1 MDDVPSG
8 TYRIKMWHEGVRLKR
23 IIESLQRYAY
33 EDPYES
39 TQQVVVTPGGE
50 AVINF
55 DLALRSSG
63 SESNW
68 QVGYQQVS
76 VLSRQCS
83 VRLRLETTDN

>member
-1 MDDVPSG
+1 MSAYIFVADHPYVADTNDDGAFVMDNVPVG

-23 IIESLQRYAY
+23 IIESLQRYEY

-63 SESNW
+63 SESN
-68 QVGYQQVS
+68 
-76 VLSRQCS
+76 
-83 VRLRLETTDN
+83 

>member
-1 MDDVPSG
+1 MGSLLTMSVAGTNDNGAFVMDDVPSG

-23 IIESLQRYAY
+23 IIESLQRYEY

-63 SESNW
+63 SESN
-68 QVGYQQVS
+68 
-76 VLSRQCS
+76 
-83 VRLRLETTDN
+83 